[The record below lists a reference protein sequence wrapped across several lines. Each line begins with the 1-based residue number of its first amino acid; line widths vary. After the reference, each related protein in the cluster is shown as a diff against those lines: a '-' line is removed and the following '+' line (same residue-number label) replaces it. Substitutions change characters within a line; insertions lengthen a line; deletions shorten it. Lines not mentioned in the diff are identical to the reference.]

1 MFEYNEIINII
12 INQYM
17 SIKWISFQIF
27 EIDYL
32 INLYIVYLNI
42 KIIKKIQRF

>member
-17 SIKWISFQIF
+17 SIKWISFQIS

-42 KIIKKIQRF
+42 KIIKKIQRL